1 MRSPARGGNL
11 SPRSPAPDPAPA
23 VFTGLVTAIGRLT
36 ASELRPG
43 GGRRL
48 EVAGPKTFFAETA
61 VGDSVAVA
69 GVCLT
74 VVETGVGAEDG
85 EGAGVEIVGGEIV
98 GGEIVGGEIVGG
110 EIVGGQVVAF
120 EVAEETLAR
129 STLGALAGGAPVNLE
144 LPLRASDRLGG
155 HFVQGHVDAT
165 GEVRAAGGPDGDYR
179 MLVGHGEPDWI
190 VSKGSVAVDGVSLT
204 VAGSFP
210 DRREFEVMLI
220 PHTRRATTLG
230 RLGPGDRVNLE
241 YDLLAK
247 YARPRD

>member
-1 MRSPARGGNL
+1 M
-11 SPRSPAPDPAPA
+11 
-23 VFTGLVTAIGRLT
+23 FTGLVTAVGQIAG
-36 ASELRPG
+36 SEPLPG

-48 EVAGPKTFFAETA
+48 RVAGPDAFFAETT

-74 VVETGVGAEDG
+74 VVEKGRGKGDAKPGAPES
-85 EGAGVEIVGGEIV
+85 A
-98 GGEIVGGEIVGG
+98 
-110 EIVGGQVVAF
+110 AF
-120 EVAEETLAR
+120 EVAEETLAC
-129 STLGALAGGAPVNLE
+129 STLGALAVGAPVNLE

-165 GEVRAAGGPDGDYR
+165 AEVRAAGGPEGDYR
-179 MLVGHGEPDWI
+179 VLVRHGEPDWI
-190 VSKGSVAVDGVSLT
+190 VRKGSVAVDGVSLT

-220 PHTRRATTLG
+220 PHTRQATTLG
-230 RLGPGDRVNLE
+230 RLARGDRVNLE

-247 YARPRD
+247 YARPRNSPGDPGDRAADPPAQR